1 MSTSE
6 LVTSLHLQKKAI
18 IYMLSRDFCGIS
30 EKTFHSTVAVLLR
43 SSMAF
48 ATPTVTPCLM
58 KITGFIWS
66 VAI

>member
-1 MSTSE
+1 MTASE
-6 LVTSLHLQKKAI
+6 LITSVHLQKKAV
-18 IYMLSRDFCGIS
+18 IYVLSRDFCGIS

-43 SSMAF
+43 SSMAV

-58 KITGFIWS
+58 KITGSIWS

>member
-6 LVTSLHLQKKAI
+6 LVTAQHLRRKAI

-43 SSMAF
+43 SSMAV

-58 KITGFIWS
+58 KITGSIWS